1 MSVGG
6 TWIILAPGSR
16 ELSSDY
22 AFKHPGN
29 LPKGQPRAGL
39 CVANTGKNFLAKT
52 VTRRRPEVRRTLL
65 PGRGDGPLQRVL
77 VKEHRLLPCGTFQSL
92 LWGHVSEGSSTQTHL
107 TPPSRVAGNFH
118 WREVCL
124 DIWHSK
130 DATPELRKRLSGQL
144 HVSREPSPV
153 TMTADPTPRLNTRS
167 CARRSA
173 QHTAHVPRKSAGQAE
188 AMKDG
193 AFETTVIRGRGRQG
207 RTQRRK
213 DREVKAGRDQLQSSG
228 GQREAGPGGGDE
240 PNRGEDGDQRRSGS
254 EAGAVLTRASRTPTP
269 KPEPAP
275 PPRHEGAVHGR
286 PRVRWE
292 WSGTIPLHFSSGV
305 PTERS
310 LKDLEN
316 VLQA

>member
-1 MSVGG
+1 MHLNTPG
-6 TWIILAPGSR
+6 TS
-16 ELSSDY
+16 
-22 AFKHPGN
+22 
-29 LPKGQPRAGL
+29 PKGQPRAGL

-92 LWGHVSEGSSTQTHL
+92 PWGHVSEGSSTQTHL

-144 HVSREPSPV
+144 HVSREPSPA
-153 TMTADPTPRLNTRS
+153 TMTTDPTPRLNTRS

-193 AFETTVIRGRGRQG
+193 AFETTVIWGRGRQG

-213 DREVKAGRDQLQSSG
+213 DGEVKAGRDQLQSSG

-240 PNRGEDGDQRRSGS
+240 PNRARMGIRGGRGARRELSSLGPPAHPRPSQSRHRLRGAKGLCTGGHACVGSGQ
-254 EAGAVLTRASRTPTP
+254 
-269 KPEPAP
+269 
-275 PPRHEGAVHGR
+275 GR
-286 PRVRWE
+286 YPCISLLGFRLR
-292 WSGTIPLHFSSGV
+292 GV
-305 PTERS
+305 
-310 LKDLEN
+310 
-316 VLQA
+316 